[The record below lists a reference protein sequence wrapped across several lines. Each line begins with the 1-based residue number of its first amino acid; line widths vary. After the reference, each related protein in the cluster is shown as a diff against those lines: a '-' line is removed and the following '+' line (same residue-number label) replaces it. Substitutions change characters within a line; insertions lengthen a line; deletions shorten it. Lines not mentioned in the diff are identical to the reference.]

1 MKSEF
6 DARPVYLQRGDR
18 IKAHFLTC
26 FISLMI
32 YRILEKQLNE
42 KFTCEDLIN
51 TLQEMNMRKIGVHGY
66 IPCYTRTS
74 ITDALHENAGFRTDY
89 EILSPKVAAG
99 IIRRSK
105 GL

>member
-1 MKSEF
+1 MESW
-6 DARPVYLQRGDR
+6 
-18 IKAHFLTC
+18 IT
-26 FISLMI
+26 I
-32 YRILEKQLNE
+32 
-42 KFTCEDLIN
+42 EDLKQFKAIG
-51 TLQEMNMRKIGVHGY
+51 EMNMRKIGVHGC

-74 ITDALHENAGFRTDY
+74 ITDALHKNAGFRTDY